1 MLRTKKEKIA
11 LYAGYIIIMCITFL
25 GYEGMGLY
33 EGCSMLNRLT
43 YPFFHQNVFHAA
55 INLWVLHQCLKARP
69 CGIVD
74 MVVFYLI
81 AISYYPSSSV
91 PIIGLSGIVYAY
103 MGYIA
108 PFVEKKVRYNIIILS
123 YICVGF
129 FIPCMAV
136 GIHIFCYVVGLLWG
150 YLNSPICQDK

>member
-25 GYEGMGLY
+25 GYDGMGLY

-55 INLWVLHQCLKARP
+55 INLWVLHQCLKSRP
-69 CGIVD
+69 C
-74 MVVFYLI
+74 
-81 AISYYPSSSV
+81 
-91 PIIGLSGIVYAY
+91 GIVYAY

-136 GIHIFCYVVGLLWG
+136 GIHIYCYVVGLLWG